1 MVRPVSIFFLIYF
14 PSGDINAIK
23 CMAVTDGSL
32 ALFNIKLKSTTS
44 HSREMFKCTICST
57 LFYPAEVSVTQ
68 FYTIAPLLL
77 LEKNG
82 LTNDTSNDGIAL

>member
-1 MVRPVSIFFLIYF
+1 
-14 PSGDINAIK
+14 
-23 CMAVTDGSL
+23 MAVTDGSL

-44 HSREMFKCTICST
+44 HSHAGREMFKCTICST